1 MKRLLAVTF
10 LGLFF
15 AGDVYAGEIL
25 EEAARVS
32 GEFGRKD
39 IKLAE
44 EAQAGGIYKL
54 PSISV
59 KNTGTNEERFQVD
72 IVFLGSEGE
81 GSGVSWL
88 NVEPWRITLDAGE
101 EADVKLGLKVPAGAR
116 AGEYNYHLEL
126 RRVLEDGKAHP
137 NPMDTADI
145 RFNVEEGSFFSAVKR
160 RVSSYFSANPTMSL
174 VVAGILIV
182 IAISFLW

>member
-10 LGLFF
+10 LGFFF

-32 GEFGRKD
+32 AEFGREE

-54 PSISV
+54 PSVSV
-59 KNTGTNEERFQVD
+59 KNTGTNEEQFQVD
-72 IVFLGSEGE
+72 VVFLGSEGE
-81 GSGVSWL
+81 SRGASWL
-88 NVEPWRITLDAGE
+88 NAAPWRIALGAGE
-101 EADVKLGLKVPAGAR
+101 EADVELGLKVPAGAG

-126 RRVLEDGKAHP
+126 RRVVEDGTAHP
-137 NPMDTADI
+137 NPMDTAEVQ
-145 RFNVEEGSFFSAVKR
+145 FNVEEGSFLSAVNR
-160 RVSSYFSANPTMSL
+160 SVSSYFSANPTVSL
-174 VVAGILIV
+174 VVAGLLITFALV
-182 IAISFLW
+182 MLF